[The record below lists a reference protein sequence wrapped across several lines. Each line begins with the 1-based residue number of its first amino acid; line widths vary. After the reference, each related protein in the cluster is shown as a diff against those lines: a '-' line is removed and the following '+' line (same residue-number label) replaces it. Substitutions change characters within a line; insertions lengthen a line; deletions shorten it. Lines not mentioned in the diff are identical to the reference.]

1 MTVQHLDV
9 ERAQAFGG
17 RMLDVANSA
26 MIGLM
31 LSVGHRTG
39 LFDALATLRPST
51 SGEIAG
57 ATGLNERYVREW
69 LGAMTAARILEH
81 DAAQGTY
88 ALPAEHAM
96 SLTRAAGP
104 NNLATMMQFIALIG
118 RVEDGVVRAFEQGG
132 GVPYEEF
139 GAFQRLMAE
148 GSAQV
153 FDATLVDGTLP
164 LVPGLIERLHDGI
177 DVLDVGTGAGHAV
190 NVMARAFPNSRFTGY
205 DFSREGIGLAEAE
218 AAAWGLRNARFGV
231 KDVASI
237 ETPAQ
242 YDLITAFD
250 AIHDQKSPGLVLR
263 GIYDALRPGGT
274 FLCVDIAADSTHA
287 GNIDHPLAPY
297 LYTISTFHC
306 MTVSLALGGEGL
318 GTVWGEQEAL
328 HRLGHVGFRDVRI
341 ERVEG
346 DILNNYYIARKR

>member
-17 RMLDVANSA
+17 RVLDVANNA
-26 MIGLM
+26 MTGLM
-31 LSVGHRTG
+31 ISVGHRTG
-39 LFDALATLRPST
+39 LFDTLAALRPST
-51 SGEIAG
+51 SVEIA
-57 ATGLNERYVREW
+57 AAAGLNERYVREW
-69 LGAMTAARILEH
+69 LGAMTTARVVEH
-81 DAAQGTY
+81 DAARGTY

-104 NNLATMMQFIALIG
+104 NNMATMMQFIALLG

-148 GSAQV
+148 ESAQV
-153 FDATLVDGTLP
+153 FDATLVDVTLP
-164 LVPGLIERLHDGI
+164 LVPGLVERLHAGI
-177 DVLDVGTGAGHAV
+177 DVLDVGTGAGHAI

-205 DFSREGIGLAEAE
+205 DFSREGIALAQAE
-218 AAAWGLRNARFGV
+218 AAAWGLENARFEV
-231 KDVASI
+231 KDVATI
-237 ETPAQ
+237 EGPAQ
-242 YDLITAFD
+242 FDLITAFD
-250 AIHDQKSPGLVLR
+250 AIHDQKSPSRVLS
-263 GIYDALRPGGT
+263 GIYDTLRAGGT

-287 GNIDHPLAPY
+287 GNMDNPLAPY
-297 LYTISTFHC
+297 LYTVSTFHC

-318 GTVWGEQEAL
+318 GTAWGEQEAL
-328 HRLGHVGFRDVRI
+328 HRLTHSGFRDVRV